1 MNKHKELMKR
11 LEMRVKHYRSSY
23 QTGNQLLSDAMRE
36 AAPWVGR
43 LYMSKVTPSLPQ
55 METLC
60 AQLLALL
67 TASLPEDTS
76 E

>member
-1 MNKHKELMKR
+1 MKKHKQLMDR
-11 LEMRVKHYRSSY
+11 LEMRVDQYRSSY
-23 QTGNQLLSDAMRE
+23 QTGNQLLYDAVRE
-36 AAPWVGR
+36 AAPWVGA
-43 LYMSKVTPSLPQ
+43 LYTRRKVPSLPQ

-67 TASLPEDTS
+67 TASLPEDI

>member
-1 MNKHKELMKR
+1 MNKHKQLMQR
-11 LEMRVKHYRSSY
+11 LDMRVKQYRSSY
-23 QTGNQLLSDAMRE
+23 QTGNQLLNDAVRE

-43 LYMSKVTPSLPQ
+43 LYTSRAAPSLPQ

-67 TASLPEDTS
+67 TASLPEDT